1 MLTNTGQTSR
11 WSAQTCSKGELQMKT
26 IDDYLYIVD
35 KTQVLGIAGQIFR
48 MCKIAYDMILRGEY

>member
-1 MLTNTGQTSR
+1 
-11 WSAQTCSKGELQMKT
+11 MKT